1 MVTEL
6 SRYNFDLEVIS
17 DHFFDN
23 RWILVARAYRL
34 IFSVNLTSDHLLS
47 DLKCI

>member
-17 DHFFDN
+17 DQFSDD
-23 RWILVARAYRL
+23 RWILVARAYCL
-34 IFSVNLTSDHLLS
+34 LFSVKFNL
-47 DLKCI
+47 